1 MKGKGRT
8 RLAEIRDGRRGWLSW
23 FDSSLLA
30 GKLYRE
36 PDGDPFPL
44 RDNGHQHHGL
54 VLDWFCV
61 CAIDGKNALE
71 PELAV
76 SDSNWFYRR
85 IYHVL

>member
-1 MKGKGRT
+1 MKGKGKR

-30 GKLYRE
+30 GQLYRE
-36 PDGDPFPL
+36 QDGDAFPL

-54 VLDWFCV
+54 VLDRFCV
-61 CAIDGKNALE
+61 RAINGKNALE

-76 SDSNWFYRR
+76 SDPDWFYRR
-85 IYHVL
+85 VYHVL